1 MTTTISLLRHG
12 LVENP
17 EAVYYGRLPHFGLA
31 ARGRAQAIAA
41 GRYLADANI
50 SAIYHSPLL
59 RAEQTAGLVAALVVS
74 AALARLR
81 DGCLAIADEVQGA
94 RQPLLIDRLAGIES
108 ELYRLANF
116 ADEQS
121 VGSWRLP
128 PKGDRDGGR

>member
-1 MTTTISLLRHG
+1 MSEQFAIPDEWRKAADDTAKALSVARAIERRQY
-12 LVENP
+12 P
-17 EAVYYGRLPHFGLA
+17 EG
-31 ARGRAQAIAA
+31 
-41 GRYLADANI
+41 
-50 SAIYHSPLL
+50 SAP
-59 RAEQTAGLVAALVVS
+59 AGLVAALVVS